1 MSFPERNHM
10 FSTRYVLIW
19 PKGRSVICG
28 KAAGGSHLNSLPE
41 NEEMC
46 CRYLEPMVKSGR
58 TISHVFSF
66 FVKKNRTV
74 CFFGLWGSKN
84 LSAGDFQELHLT
96 GRALRS
102 LESHK
107 VLLCTQQVVSIEA
120 GSVGPCFYFGSWSG
134 CWLFLREC
142 FLLTFLCRRWSFRSY
157 LSRIRFGHWGDFC
170 PFSACMFTC
179 WRQRFF
185 GNDQVLHLNLSF
197 FHLTALLLSY
207 HSMNRITLLAERAG
221 MVIRLMQLW
230 VPQRGCLLG
239 TMGRNRGF
247 GLKVGSCWQFL
258 KVSSCWQFL
267 FLRYN
272 SNLPP
277 GLSLAL
283 PENF

>member
-1 MSFPERNHM
+1 M
-10 FSTRYVLIW
+10 
-19 PKGRSVICG
+19 
-28 KAAGGSHLNSLPE
+28 
-41 NEEMC
+41 
-46 CRYLEPMVKSGR
+46 
-58 TISHVFSF
+58 
-66 FVKKNRTV
+66 
-74 CFFGLWGSKN
+74 
-84 LSAGDFQELHLT
+84 
-96 GRALRS
+96 
-102 LESHK
+102 
-107 VLLCTQQVVSIEA
+107 
-120 GSVGPCFYFGSWSG
+120 
-134 CWLFLREC
+134 FLREC

-157 LSRIRFGHWGDFC
+157 LSRIRFGHWGDVC
-170 PFSACMFTC
+170 PFSACIFTC

-247 GLKVGSCWQFL
+247 GLKVGSCWHFL

-277 GLSLAL
+277 GLSLVL

>member
-1 MSFPERNHM
+1 MFLYGQRGVQLFAAKPLVEVIWIRFRRMRKCAAAIWHRWSNPAEPFPM
-10 FSTRYVLIW
+10 FWS
-19 PKGRSVICG
+19 
-28 KAAGGSHLNSLPE
+28 
-41 NEEMC
+41 
-46 CRYLEPMVKSGR
+46 
-58 TISHVFSF
+58 
-66 FVKKNRTV
+66 
-74 CFFGLWGSKN
+74 SKN

-107 VLLCTQQVVSIEA
+107 ALLCTQQVVSIEA
-120 GSVGPCFYFGSWSG
+120 GSVGPCFYFCSWSG

-170 PFSACMFTC
+170 PFSACMFSC

-247 GLKVGSCWQFL
+247 GFESWFVLAIS
-258 KVSSCWQFL
+258 VS
-267 FLRYN
+267 
-272 SNLPP
+272 
-277 GLSLAL
+277 AL
-283 PENF
+283 

>member
-1 MSFPERNHM
+1 M
-10 FSTRYVLIW
+10 
-19 PKGRSVICG
+19 
-28 KAAGGSHLNSLPE
+28 
-41 NEEMC
+41 
-46 CRYLEPMVKSGR
+46 
-58 TISHVFSF
+58 
-66 FVKKNRTV
+66 
-74 CFFGLWGSKN
+74 
-84 LSAGDFQELHLT
+84 
-96 GRALRS
+96 
-102 LESHK
+102 
-107 VLLCTQQVVSIEA
+107 
-120 GSVGPCFYFGSWSG
+120 
-134 CWLFLREC
+134 
-142 FLLTFLCRRWSFRSY
+142 TFLCRRWSFRSY
-157 LSRIRFGHWGDFC
+157 LSRIRFGHWGDVC

-230 VPQRGCLLG
+230 VPQRVSLLG

-258 KVSSCWQFL
+258 

-277 GLSLAL
+277 WSFLGFARKFLRGILLLSGLLVMGAAL
-283 PENF
+283 EKRSMAFF

>member
-1 MSFPERNHM
+1 M
-10 FSTRYVLIW
+10 FLYSQRGVQLFAAKPLVEVIW
-19 PKGRSVICG
+19 IRFRR
-28 KAAGGSHLNSLPE
+28 
-41 NEEMC
+41 M
-46 CRYLEPMVKSGR
+46 RKS
-58 TISHVFSF
+58 S
-66 FVKKNRTV
+66 
-74 CFFGLWGSKN
+74 
-84 LSAGDFQELHLT
+84 GDFQELHLT

-157 LSRIRFGHWGDFC
+157 FSRIRFGHWGDVC

-247 GLKVGSCWQFL
+247 VLKVGSCWHFL

-277 GLSLAL
+277 GFSLAL